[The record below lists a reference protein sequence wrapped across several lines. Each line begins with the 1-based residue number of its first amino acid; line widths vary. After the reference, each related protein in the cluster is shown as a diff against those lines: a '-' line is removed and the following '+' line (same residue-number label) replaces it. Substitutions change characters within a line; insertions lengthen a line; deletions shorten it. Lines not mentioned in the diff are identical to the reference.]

1 GISER
6 TVYRDLK
13 ALQEA
18 GVPIGFESGAGY
30 YIVKG
35 YHLPPVMFSKDE
47 AAAMLAGERL
57 MQRWSDTSLGKSY
70 QMALEKIR
78 AVLRSREKK
87 YLDTLDQHLK
97 AITYPDEHKTD
108 EDHKVFIFL
117 QDAIVRR
124 KVVALEY
131 YSPYRDQT
139 TQRDVEPLGLLLRN
153 NRWYLGA
160 WCRLR
165 T

>member
-1 GISER
+1 MNRIDRLTALIIYLQGHQRVTVQKIADRYRISER

-97 AITYPDEHKTD
+97 AFPYPDEHKTD
-108 EDHKVFIFL
+108 
-117 QDAIVRR
+117 
-124 KVVALEY
+124 
-131 YSPYRDQT
+131 
-139 TQRDVEPLGLLLRN
+139 
-153 NRWYLGA
+153 
-160 WCRLR
+160 
-165 T
+165 